1 MHTHLAPLSPSWP
14 LRFSCSCKFLLISL
28 TCSCRCVSGL
38 WCCPSVPLPLGA
50 QPVLVCETEPCAGC
64 PQIDLPGPA
73 SPRSSR
79 PVSSSAP
86 PLQCRLGNPH
96 LSSRPEFLRCPPRL
110 APPQCLCLRPRSF
123 MLSVTGS
130 ATLVSVI
137 CASSLSLPSFIWSA
151 CKSCQHSF
159 KIVPLRPPLPPSSLS
174 ACPALDSTSV
184 ASGFT

>member
-73 SPRSSR
+73 SPWRSR

-110 APPQCLCLRPRSF
+110 APPTVSLSQTTQFHALSYWVSNLGVCHLCLLSF
-123 MLSVTGS
+123 SALLYLVCLQILSTQ
-130 ATLVSVI
+130 
-137 CASSLSLPSFIWSA
+137 F
-151 CKSCQHSF
+151 
-159 KIVPLRPPLPPSSLS
+159 
-174 ACPALDSTSV
+174 
-184 ASGFT
+184 